1 MKFKKLTKKNYYQTN
16 NGWLTNSKINDWLK
30 DKCYFYRKN
39 ILGTVPP
46 KKTDAMLIGSAVDEW
61 LTKGRKSFD
70 KKYKLVS
77 RRTSGNDYE
86 LNQTQYDHI
95 VKMCEKIEIQDAY
108 KSLKKHKKQ
117 VILSYPLELGR
128 HFAGIAGMPD
138 FLKINGNHA
147 NIVDLKTSAEM
158 DSINK
163 YHWHCENFGYY
174 RQAAMYSLLVYL
186 NYPEITDII
195 CNHLVVEK
203 DSDGIYN
210 VFTYILSDDRIK
222 FEINKILN
230 TLPEVAHE
238 TKFAARNASWF
249 DAVTIGGMEKYES

>member
-1 MKFKKLTKKNYYQTN
+1 MKLKKLTKKNYYQTN

-30 DKCYFYRKN
+30 DKDFFFRKH
-39 ILGTVPP
+39 IAGEIPP
-46 KKTDAMLIGSAVDEW
+46 KKTDSMLIGSAVDEW

-77 RRTSGNDYE
+77 RRTTGNDNE
-86 LNQTQYDHI
+86 LNNTQFEHVI
-95 VKMCEKIEIQDAY
+95 KMCQKIESQDAY
-108 KSLKKHKKQ
+108 KALKKHKKQ
-117 VILSYPLELGR
+117 VILSYPLNLGK
-128 HFAGIAGMPD
+128 HFVGIAGTPD
-138 FLKINGNHA
+138 FLKIDGAKA

-158 DSINK
+158 DSVNK

-174 RQAAMYSLLVYL
+174 RQAGMYSLLVHL

-210 VFTYILSDDRIK
+210 VFTYILSDDRVK
-222 FEINKILN
+222 FEMDKILN
-230 TLPEVAHE
+230 ILPEVAQE
-238 TKFAARNASWF
+238 TKFAPKNASWF
-249 DAVTIGGMEKYES
+249 DAVTIGGMEKYD